1 MVVVQSPTSSTT
13 KSNSSSKKDDLGS
26 KGSKT
31 FKFGQTERFK
41 VGDNSIIQVTVN
53 SAQKINSD
61 NPAVE
66 YMEEKGFAEYVTLS
80 YTVKCERDE
89 VDTYKI
95 GSFSISVTGA
105 DCVIAKGANVNIG
118 SDEPSTP
125 KEGQTFEFKYGYRL
139 KKISPTLQVTFSDG
153 K

>member
-1 MVVVQSPTSSTT
+1 MVVIQSPTSSTT

-66 YMEEKGFAEYVTLS
+66 YMEEKGFAENACPVLYRSKLHTGIQ
-80 YTVKCERDE
+80 CFEAFFF
-89 VDTYKI
+89 
-95 GSFSISVTGA
+95 SF
-105 DCVIAKGANVNIG
+105 
-118 SDEPSTP
+118 
-125 KEGQTFEFKYGYRL
+125 
-139 KKISPTLQVTFSDG
+139 
-153 K
+153 